1 MKYANGVNRPWRC
14 SGVFIIIF
22 EQVNFSW
29 EKYED
34 LQETAR
40 TISEVLLT
48 GLLKMLD
55 LDFDEKKITN

>member
-1 MKYANGVNRPWRC
+1 MKYANGVNGPWRC
-14 SGVFIIIF
+14 SGVFIIF

>member
-1 MKYANGVNRPWRC
+1 MKYANGVNGPWRR

>member
-1 MKYANGVNRPWRC
+1 MKYASGVNGPWRR